1 MLVLGYNKRNNVSLN
16 IAKKMSV
23 NEIRYLLLLENK
35 LIEEILDPRNVK
47 KNTIIH
53 Y

>member
-1 MLVLGYNKRNNVSLN
+1 MLVLGYNKTNDVFLN

-23 NEIRYLLLLENK
+23 NEIRYLLLLANK
-35 LIEEILDPRNVK
+35 LIEKILDPRNVK
-47 KNTIIH
+47 KSTIIH